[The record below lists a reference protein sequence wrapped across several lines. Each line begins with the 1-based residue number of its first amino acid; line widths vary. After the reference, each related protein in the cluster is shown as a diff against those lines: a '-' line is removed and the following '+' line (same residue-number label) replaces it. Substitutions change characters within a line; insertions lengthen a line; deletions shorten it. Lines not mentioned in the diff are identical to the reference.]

1 MSDQQL
7 AIQNQPN
14 NFAIMPV
21 INVRAAIQRYQDQK
35 EFIQSVLHMGV
46 DFGAIPGTSKNT
58 LLKPGA
64 EKLAWF
70 FGLRPV
76 FKDVEKVEDWTGKDH
91 DGEPFFYYR
100 EKCILYKGGEIVAS
114 ADGSCNSMEKKYRYR
129 WVVMADIP
137 TGMDKARL
145 QTKGG
150 RISEFDFA
158 LDKSET
164 SGQYGKPAEY
174 WKQFQQAIQDKTAT
188 RISKKTKSGKEYPA
202 WEIDS
207 TLYAIPNIEI
217 ADLVNTILKMAQK
230 RSLVAS
236 VLIGAN
242 ASEWFTQDME
252 DFIDGSFV
260 DADATPVSNKPA
272 QNKATAPQAAP
283 APKKFEPAGPDI
295 GDGENMPFQS
305 DNPFDHPE
313 TWNDPFPPAVSKQ
326 PAPDDGTIPND
337 VAAAMKIKI
346 GKQTLGDM
354 TLDEMA
360 AIIEDDKKPQS
371 LRNFVKLVLDWKTA

>member
-1 MSDQQL
+1 MTDQQL

-35 EFIQSVLHMGV
+35 DFISSVLHVGV

-76 FKDVEKVEDWTGKDH
+76 FEDVEKVEDWTGKDH
-91 DGEPFFYYR
+91 GGEPFFYYR
-100 EKCILYKGGEIVAS
+100 EKCTLYKDGQIVAS

-129 WVVMADIP
+129 WVVAADVP
-137 TGMDKARL
+137 ANMDKARL

-207 TLYAIPNIEI
+207 TLYAIPNTEI

-230 RSLVAS
+230 RSLVAV

-260 DADATPVSNKPA
+260 DADATPVQTPPAQTAKPA
-272 QNKATAPQAAP
+272 QPVQQ
-283 APKKFEPAGPDI
+283 KKQYEPAGPDI
-295 GDGENMPFQS
+295 GDGENMP
-305 DNPFDHPE
+305 DNFD
-313 TWNDPFPPAVSKQ
+313 DPFPPAVS
-326 PAPDDGTIPND
+326 APVQSADDPNMPD
-337 VAAAMKIKI
+337 NVAAAIHIKI
-346 GKQTLGDM
+346 GKKELGDLS
-354 TLDEMA
+354 LDELA
-360 AIIEDDKKPQS
+360 AIIEDEKKPKT
-371 LRNFVKLVLDWKTA
+371 LRDFANLVLSFKTA

>member
-1 MSDQQL
+1 MTDQQL

-35 EFIQSVLHMGV
+35 DFISSVLHVGV

-76 FKDVEKVEDWTGKDH
+76 FEDVEKVEDWTGKDH
-91 DGEPFFYYR
+91 GGEPFFYYR
-100 EKCILYKGGEIVAS
+100 EKCTLYKDGQIVAS
-114 ADGSCNSMEKKYRYR
+114 ADGSCNSMEKKYRWR
-129 WVVMADIP
+129 WVTASDIP
-137 TGMDKARL
+137 AGLDKARL

-207 TLYAIPNIEI
+207 TLYAIPNTEI

-230 RSLVAS
+230 RSLVAV

-260 DADATPVSNKPA
+260 DADATPVQTPPVQKQAPAVKPA
-272 QNKATAPQAAP
+272 PS
-283 APKKFEPAGPDI
+283 D
-295 GDGENMPFQS
+295 D

-313 TWNDPFPPAVSKQ
+313 TWNDPFPPAVSN
-326 PAPDDGTIPND
+326 PAPAADDPNMPD
-337 VAAAMKIKI
+337 NVAAACKIKI
-346 GKQTLGDM
+346 GKQTIGDM
-354 TLDEMA
+354 SLDELA

-371 LRNFVKLVLDWKTA
+371 LRNFVKLVFDFKTA